1 MIATRIALTALTCF
15 ASAAAPAAPPAKAPP
30 VEAYVGKYPFDKV
43 DGVSFLDHPAV
54 RAAVTRG
61 VSDPEARAW
70 LLGAKGSPF
79 PQIRRENGELIVIGC
94 QQHACDRRNWA
105 IYFNPASNLARV
117 CYSATGA
124 QSRRYDGK
132 GGSRVRAGSCPS

>member
-1 MIATRIALTALTCF
+1 MLATRIAFTALACF
-15 ASAAAPAAPPAKAPP
+15 ASAAALAAPPAKAPP

-54 RAAVTRG
+54 RAAVTRA
-61 VSDPEARAW
+61 VHDPKARAW
-70 LLGAKGSPF
+70 LLDAKGSPF
-79 PQIRRENGELIVIGC
+79 PQIRHENAELVVIGC

-124 QSRRYDGK
+124 QSRWYNGR
-132 GGSRVRAGSCPS
+132 GGSRVLAGSCPS